1 MTPKKTSK
9 NINNITKVYISTII
23 STNDY
28 IQRWFKQINETLFK
42 SIMKQYN
49 YFDVQVIWNFIMEN
63 HNILSI
69 IIIFKCNQNVTQH
82 VSHHSKSWFFG

>member
-1 MTPKKTSK
+1 MAPKKTSK

-23 STNDY
+23 SSTNDY
-28 IQRWFKQINETLFK
+28 IQRWYKQINETLFK
-42 SIMKQYN
+42 SLMKQYN

-82 VSHHSKSWFFG
+82 VNHHSKS